1 MLRAR
6 AVAFVAFE
14 ETKPLV
20 LNEDLSVAS
29 EHSGDIAFNKLYG
42 FIDPPHCIHL
52 DETLQQSTTG
62 GRPMQQKFCFTQLRT
77 PKL

>member
-42 FIDPPHCIHL
+42 FIDPPPPL
-52 DETLQQSTTG
+52 YSFG
-62 GRPMQQKFCFTQLRT
+62 
-77 PKL
+77 

>member
-42 FIDPPHCIHL
+42 FIDPPPTVFIWMRRYNKAPQVGVPCNRNFASH
-52 DETLQQSTTG
+52 S
-62 GRPMQQKFCFTQLRT
+62 
-77 PKL
+77 